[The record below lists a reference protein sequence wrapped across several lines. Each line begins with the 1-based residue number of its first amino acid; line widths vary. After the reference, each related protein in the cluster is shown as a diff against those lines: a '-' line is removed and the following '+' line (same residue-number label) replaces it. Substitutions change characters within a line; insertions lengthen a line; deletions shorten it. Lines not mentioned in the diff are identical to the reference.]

1 VFRKGII
8 CLLLFLGYQDC
19 LRSQEQHTVVLS
31 QADELVM
38 MGKDVMYLE
47 DTSNHL
53 SVQQAD
59 SLYGQGKF
67 SRHSKTVFTGPSS
80 TQSVWFRLAVR
91 NLTGHEVWLDAGSSY
106 SAWYIDFY
114 RADSNGRYSQ
124 PVLTG
129 SLRPDINK
137 EYPVNNYWL
146 RLASAQDTTIKV
158 YYLKILSGRTPEYTL
173 EAGTLPALHDHKT
186 TSDYLTAG
194 FVGLM
199 IVMILY
205 NFFLFTATRDSI
217 YCIYASYLVTA
228 LFSFTYFYGYPLF
241 PKYSWFWEYNYIWY
255 APGYVFVSWFSIRYL
270 DLKKY
275 PWLYRIILAETG
287 CLALIIPLLNGMGVP
302 VKALIPFNQ
311 PLLLLYSFTFL
322 VTGFYLYA
330 VRKQKIARY
339 YFAGWSVEAISM
351 IISILVLR
359 GEFPFNAFTRSIL
372 YTGISIEMVMFSFAL
387 ADRVNLLRRENLQ
400 LMTRQNV
407 LLEQKVADRT
417 RQLEEQ
423 SASLQS
429 VNDTKDKLFAI
440 IGHDLRGP
448 VGGLKSILDMFTAG
462 VLPQQAFLELTPKL
476 RDNVQN
482 VYTTL
487 ENLLQWSQAQMNGL
501 LTHPQTIRVFP
512 LVEEVSRLF
521 TDSLTQKMIRIENLV
536 SNDAQVYSDA
546 DHLKLILRNLFSNA
560 IKFTQSGGHITVSAG
575 TKEKDTVIV
584 VTDNGIGMDHQQLQR
599 LFVLSAAFSTQG
611 TSGEKG
617 TGLGLL
623 LCKELAEKNNGFIR
637 VESRL
642 NEGTSFFIHL
652 PSLPA

>member
-1 VFRKGII
+1 
-8 CLLLFLGYQDC
+8 
-19 LRSQEQHTVVLS
+19 
-31 QADELVM
+31 
-38 MGKDVMYLE
+38 
-47 DTSNHL
+47 
-53 SVQQAD
+53 
-59 SLYGQGKF
+59 
-67 SRHSKTVFTGPSS
+67 
-80 TQSVWFRLAVR
+80 
-91 NLTGHEVWLDAGSSY
+91 
-106 SAWYIDFY
+106 
-114 RADSNGRYSQ
+114 
-124 PVLTG
+124 
-129 SLRPDINK
+129 
-137 EYPVNNYWL
+137 
-146 RLASAQDTTIKV
+146 
-158 YYLKILSGRTPEYTL
+158 
-173 EAGTLPALHDHKT
+173 
-186 TSDYLTAG
+186 
-194 FVGLM
+194 
-199 IVMILY
+199 
-205 NFFLFTATRDSI
+205 
-217 YCIYASYLVTA
+217 
-228 LFSFTYFYGYPLF
+228 
-241 PKYSWFWEYNYIWY
+241 
-255 APGYVFVSWFSIRYL
+255 
-270 DLKKY
+270 
-275 PWLYRIILAETG
+275 
-287 CLALIIPLLNGMGVP
+287 
-302 VKALIPFNQ
+302 
-311 PLLLLYSFTFL
+311 
-322 VTGFYLYA
+322 
-330 VRKQKIARY
+330 
-339 YFAGWSVEAISM
+339 
-351 IISILVLR
+351 
-359 GEFPFNAFTRSIL
+359 
-372 YTGISIEMVMFSFAL
+372 MVMFSFAL